1 MGAVFFYHLTRS
13 RPEAVVA
20 MLLERAAGQ
29 GWRVLIRTPDR
40 AAAEALDASL
50 WLGPEDGFLAHGLAG
65 GPDDRFQPV
74 LIGQPDTGVDD
85 VACLMSLG
93 GVAIGAEEAAAVE
106 RAWIL
111 FDGLDPGA
119 VERARGQWRALTGA
133 GVAAQYWS
141 EEDGRWQKKAE
152 SGAA

>member
-1 MGAVFFYHLTRS
+1 MAGVLFYHLTRS

-29 GWRVLIRTPDR
+29 GWRVLIRTPDK
-40 AAAEALDASL
+40 AAAEALDAAL

-65 GPDDRFQPV
+65 GADDGFQPV
-74 LIGQPDTGVDD
+74 LIGQPDTGVGG

>member
-1 MGAVFFYHLTRS
+1 MAGVLFYHLTRS

-85 VACLMSLG
+85 VASLMSLG

-133 GVAAQYWS
+133 GVKAQYWS